1 MAIFILTNYLFF
13 LINKNDYKNLNNIFN
28 SCNLKINKIISKNFI
43 EGVNLINHNKNLE
56 TFFKIEINESNSQIF
71 LFEKSAL
78 KFVQNFKFGSK
89 LILKDI
95 SKVIAIKE
103 EILKEILFNN
113 NSLNENPKNEYLE
126 KDFLKIKTLEKLRKN
141 LFMKL
146 QRQEFKN

>member
-1 MAIFILTNYLFF
+1 M
-13 LINKNDYKNLNNIFN
+13 
-28 SCNLKINKIISKNFI
+28 
-43 EGVNLINHNKNLE
+43 
-56 TFFKIEINESNSQIF
+56 
-71 LFEKSAL
+71 FEKSAL
-78 KFVQNFKFGSK
+78 KFVQNFKFGSN

-103 EILKEILFNN
+103 EILKEILFSK

-126 KDFLKIKTLEKLRKN
+126 KDFFKIKTLEKLRKN

>member
-1 MAIFILTNYLFF
+1 MVIFILTNYLFF

-28 SCNLKINKIISKNFI
+28 TCNLKINKIISKNFI

-56 TFFKIEINESNSQIF
+56 TFIKIEINESNSQIF

-126 KDFLKIKTLEKLRKN
+126 EDFLKIKTLEKLRKN
-141 LFMKL
+141 LFMKS

>member
-1 MAIFILTNYLFF
+1 M
-13 LINKNDYKNLNNIFN
+13 
-28 SCNLKINKIISKNFI
+28 
-43 EGVNLINHNKNLE
+43 
-56 TFFKIEINESNSQIF
+56 
-71 LFEKSAL
+71 FEKSAL

-126 KDFLKIKTLEKLRKN
+126 EDFLKIKTLEKLRKN
-141 LFMKL
+141 LFMKS